1 MMEVYNVSLNLQSYS
16 PEDNTRF
23 DLRQFLYNTRW
34 PYQFRKIDEL
44 VHGLDVKDGQ
54 DSRNHEALAAAADG
68 VSGMKVA
75 ASNSVISWMGI
86 SA

>member
-1 MMEVYNVSLNLQSYS
+1 MKMYNFSLNLQSYS
-16 PEDNTRF
+16 PDDNRF
-23 DLRQFLYNTRW
+23 DHRQFLYNTSW

-44 VHGLDVKDGQ
+44 VHELDVKDGQ
-54 DSRNHEALAAAADG
+54 DSGNHEALAAASDG